1 MNYLKKICCIT
12 FILGNISML
21 SGQNAMQD
29 SIFTEVDQ
37 MPYFAGCDQFTD
49 GSVEKRQCSNQG
61 ILRFIENKLNL
72 PDDKEITVGKIYV
85 SFVVDAQ
92 GNVLQP
98 QILRG
103 GDKFAEDA
111 VLNVMRQ
118 MPRWE
123 AARYSGKKVNVRLT
137 LPFNFN
143 IDDGVSGGYTLL
155 WGLLKG
161 KTVEK
166 NEVVS
171 CLEKPVMV
179 RDGAGNE
186 VEVNELLIE
195 RERDGKFTDAQ
206 SNGKL
211 TPDQIKIVKKLK
223 SGDRLSVTATV
234 QRGGVFYYV
243 TKDYIIQ

>member
-1 MNYLKKICCIT
+1 MNIIKALFYTMFLCSSSARLT
-12 FILGNISML
+12 A
-21 SGQNAMQD
+21 QTAQD
-29 SIFTEVDQ
+29 SIYNEADQ
-37 MPYFAGCDQFTD
+37 MPYFAGCDQYPD

-61 ILRFIENKLNL
+61 IIKFIEYKLEL
-72 PDDKEITVGKIYV
+72 PDDKEITVGKIYA
-85 SFVVDAQ
+85 SFIIDAF
-92 GNVLQP
+92 GNVQNP

-103 GDKFAEDA
+103 GDAIAEEA
-111 VLNVMRQ
+111 VLKTLRM

-123 AARYSGKKVNVRLT
+123 AARHGGKTVSVTLT
-137 LPFNFN
+137 MPFNFN
-143 IDDGVSGGYTLL
+143 IDDGISGGYTLL
-155 WGLLKG
+155 WGQLKG
-161 KTVEK
+161 KAVGK
-166 NEVVS
+166 NEVLS
-171 CLEKPVMV
+171 CIEKPVMV

-206 SNGKL
+206 SNGKF

-243 TKDYIIQ
+243 TKDYLIQ